1 MLRILAG
8 VLALTLTSF
17 SAFAAPEK
25 WVNDINR
32 FTEADVL
39 TPPPRNG
46 IVFVGSSSIRMWTTL
61 AKDFPGLP
69 VINRGFGGS
78 ELGDSVAFAERIV
91 TAYQPRTVVLYA
103 GENDINAGH
112 SPESVHAHFKA
123 FRAKVHAALPK
134 TRIIFIAIKPSP
146 SRWKLKDEMI
156 RANQLIAAECRQD
169 KRLTFLDIWPD
180 MLNANGEP
188 RPELFIKDMLHM
200 KPEGYAI
207 WTARLA
213 PELK

>member
-1 MLRILAG
+1 MLRFLAG
-8 VLALTLTSF
+8 VLALTFTSF
-17 SAFAAPEK
+17 SAGAPEK

-32 FTEADVL
+32 FTEADAK
-39 TPPPRNG
+39 TPPPRHG
-46 IVFVGSSSIRMWTTL
+46 IVFVGSSSIRMWTSL

-91 TAYQPRTVVLYA
+91 TPYQPRTVVIYA
-103 GENDINAGH
+103 GENDINAGK
-112 SPESVHAHFKA
+112 SPEVVRDHFNA
-123 FRAKVHAALPK
+123 FRAKVHAALPQA
-134 TRIIFIAIKPSP
+134 RIIFIALKPSP
-146 SRWKLKDEMI
+146 SRWKLKDDMI

-180 MLNANGEP
+180 MLNAQGEP
-188 RPELFIKDMLHM
+188 RPELFLKDMLHM

-213 PELK
+213 PQLK

>member
-1 MLRILAG
+1 MLRFLAG
-8 VLALTLTSF
+8 VLALTFTSF
-17 SAFAAPEK
+17 SAGAPEK

-32 FTEADVL
+32 FTEADAK
-39 TPPPRNG
+39 TPPPRHG
-46 IVFVGSSSIRMWTTL
+46 IVFVGSSSIRMWTSL

-69 VINRGFGGS
+69 VVNRGFGGS

-91 TAYQPRTVVLYA
+91 TPYQPRTVVIYA
-103 GENDINAGH
+103 GENDINAGK
-112 SPESVHAHFKA
+112 SPEVVRDHFNA
-123 FRAKVHAALPK
+123 FRAKVHAALPQA
-134 TRIIFIAIKPSP
+134 RIIFIALKPSP
-146 SRWKLKDEMI
+146 SRWKLKDDMI

-180 MLNANGEP
+180 MLNAQGEP
-188 RPELFIKDMLHM
+188 RPELFLKDMLHM

-213 PELK
+213 PQLK